1 MILPL
6 QLRPPALNSSYP
18 SLSLAPMNFSMKRP
32 YLSDYEFIF
41 TPKYLFKQSKEILF
55 LSLTLQGIELMNEYN
70 QHLEKQIQAQNKG
83 KRPLPDFDFT
93 KAFPQ
98 FLNKI
103 QTRLIRNLFIFVTRK
118 VYEMV
123 CVATLP
129 PRLVDKLTKD
139 IQRSLTR
146 KLMKFS
152 QAIAAQRIFFTC
164 FHSSILRALSLL
176 TVDCGYAVYQHF
188 YGDHSLTTGGSSSS
202 SSSSEQKR
210 QRKSKTASAAAV
222 TSSSSSPSPS
232 VTWLSVITWTGK
244 RALFHSLSIL
254 LFSCGYSVGAMVH
267 PKFTPTWFATIF
279 EALGGAILTPLLC

>member
-6 QLRPPALNSSYP
+6 QLRPPALNSSSP
-18 SLSLAPMNFSMKRP
+18 SLSLSSMNFSMKRP

-41 TPKYLFKQSKEILF
+41 TPKYFFKQSKEIIF

-70 QHLEKQIQAQNKG
+70 QHLDKQIKAQNQG

-93 KAFPQ
+93 KAAPQ

-118 VYEMV
+118 VYEML
-123 CVATLP
+123 CVASLP
-129 PRLVDKLTKD
+129 HRLVDKLTKD
-139 IQRSLTR
+139 IQKSLVR

-164 FHSSILRALSLL
+164 FHSSILRALSFL

-188 YGDHSLTTGGSSSS
+188 YGDQSLISGGSSSSEQQRQRKSKTTSAAAVRSSSS
-202 SSSSEQKR
+202 SSSSP
-210 QRKSKTASAAAV
+210 
-222 TSSSSSPSPS
+222 SSS
-232 VTWLSVITWTGK
+232 VTWLSVMTWTGK